1 MTPTLR
7 AMAYGQQ
14 QKNAVDAADPL
25 SYEAILAQTRE
36 HISTEHGD
44 ALSEVIGN
52 SKSASVVKRLISQYL
67 TDQSLSLPDMTLDE
81 LTSRL
86 YGDMAGFGFLDAYLA
101 DPEVEGI
108 NGNRWDD
115 IEIVTANGIY
125 KITEHFSSPQHA
137 VDVIRKMV
145 RLGGLVLDGT
155 TPIVDSFLSR
165 GIRIS
170 AMIPPIADRDA
181 GASFSIRRQR
191 IKELSAQDFIDTK
204 MASKDMLDFL
214 SFALNHG
221 ASIAICGNT
230 RGGKTSL
237 ISYLL
242 STVHPDRRIYCIE
255 ETKEIEVVRYGGD
268 GRVANSVVHTTT
280 RESESP
286 QANVDMNDLL
296 RHALRFDP
304 DIIAP
309 VEIRGP
315 EALTV
320 QEAGRTGHTI
330 ITSLH
335 ANSCRAAYNRIL
347 SMCEMADTMLPSHV
361 LTQMIVEAFPI
372 VVHLRRCPDNQRRM
386 LEITEAVGIWDD
398 EVTCN
403 TLYRYDFSTRQ
414 YRQIEP
420 VSDALEQR
428 FIQNGATTFEMSR
441 FKKRRKGGAK

>member
-1 MTPTLR
+1 MNECILV
-7 AMAYGQQ
+7 
-14 QKNAVDAADPL
+14 VDDDPKLNQAACTYLNDCG
-25 SYEAILAQTRE
+25 YEAKGCLSAEAAYDAMYSQLFDLIISDIMMPGTDGFEFAETIRGLNKTIPILFMSARDDLPAKQKGFDLGIDDYMVKPIDFSELRMRVR
-36 HISTEHGD
+36 
-44 ALSEVIGN
+44 ALLRRANIE
-52 SKSASVVKRLISQYL
+52 ASRKL
-67 TDQSLSLPDMTLDE
+67 T
-81 LTSRL
+81 
-86 YGDMAGFGFLDAYLA
+86 
-101 DPEVEGI
+101 V
-108 NGNRWDD
+108 
-115 IEIVTANGIY
+115 
-125 KITEHFSSPQHA
+125 
-137 VDVIRKMV
+137 
-145 RLGGLVLDGT
+145 GGLVLDGT

-255 ETKEIEVVRYGGD
+255 ETKEIEVVRYGED

-372 VVHLRRCPDNQRRM
+372 VVHLRRCPDNQQNK
-386 LEITEAVGIWDD
+386 ES
-398 EVTCN
+398 CN
-403 TLYRYDFSTRQ
+403 NNTRQ
-414 YRQIEP
+414 AE
-420 VSDALEQR
+420 
-428 FIQNGATTFEMSR
+428 FIYHLF
-441 FKKRRKGGAK
+441 